1 MNLKEHNISPKLTKI
16 RQLDDYSINR
26 IAAGEVVERPSSA
39 VKELIENSLDAG
51 ALKVELFVKDGG
63 KTYLKVRDDGQGI
76 PEGSLELALSRH
88 ATSKIDGSDLL
99 NISTFGFRG
108 EALPSLAAV
117 SHLKITSKF
126 FGSMTASTI
135 SASAGVIG
143 STKPAAMVRGTE
155 VEISNLF
162 YSIPARLKFLRTDR
176 AEMIAIL
183 DTVKRLSIAE
193 PYVTFLVKDLSGKKP
208 DKDTFKANR
217 QDGPLL
223 QALKARLKEVIG
235 VEFWENSFE
244 LDYNR
249 DGIKLFGYGALPTYS
264 RGSATVQY
272 LFVNGRPI
280 KDRALMGA
288 VRAAYSDLIVR
299 DRHPAYALFL
309 ECNPVD
315 VDVNVHPTKAE
326 VRFRDPGTVRGLII
340 SSIKGALA
348 TAGHRT
354 STTVSHGLL
363 GAFRPNSLSY
373 QQSKQYHGPKSEMAK
388 IPENY
393 LLDDQVIGSEA
404 RVDIT
409 EDLGNEHLPLGVA
422 RGQLHE
428 NYIISQTVDGVVF
441 VDQHAAHERLV
452 YEKLKQQLRDN
463 GVKSQAL
470 LLPEIIEIDQNDIEL
485 LLLNSDDLKQCG
497 LTIEGFGFGSIIVRE
512 TPAILGVINPK
523 SMIFDILDEFKDQPN
538 STIIVDRIEAVLSK
552 IACHGSVRSGRRMK
566 PDEMNA
572 LLREMEGTP
581 HSGQCNHG
589 RPTYVQLKLSDIEK
603 MFGRT

>member
-1 MNLKEHNISPKLTKI
+1 MNLKEHNINPKFTEI

-51 ALKVELFVKDGG
+51 ALKVELFVEDGG

-76 PEGSLELALSRH
+76 PEGSLKLALSRH

-126 FGSMTASTI
+126 VDSVSASTI
-135 SASAGVIG
+135 SASAGAIG
-143 STKPAAMVRGTE
+143 TTKPNALACGTE
-155 VEISNLF
+155 VEVSNLF
-162 YSIPARLKFLRTDR
+162 YSTPARLKFLRTDR
-176 AEMIAIL
+176 AEMNAIL
-183 DTVKRLSIAE
+183 DTVRRLSIAE
-193 PYVTFLVKDLSGKKP
+193 PYVTFLVKDLSKK
-208 DKDTFKANR
+208 KSNKETFKVTR
-217 QDGPLL
+217 QNGPLL
-223 QALKARLKEVIG
+223 QALKGRLKEVLG
-235 VEFWENSFE
+235 VEFWENSIE

-249 DGIKLFGYGALPTYS
+249 EGIKLFGYAALPTYS

-280 KDRALMGA
+280 KDRALIGA

-326 VRFRDPGTVRGLII
+326 VRFRDPGNVRGLII

-348 TAGHRT
+348 TAGHRA

-363 GAFRPNSLSY
+363 GAFTSNNFNY
-373 QQSKQYHGPKSEMAK
+373 QQSKKYYGSVSELAN
-388 IPENY
+388 ITENY
-393 LLDDQVIGSEA
+393 LLDEQVISSEA
-404 RVDIT
+404 RVDGI
-409 EDLGNEHLPLGVA
+409 EDSSNQILPLGVA
-422 RGQLHE
+422 RGQFHE
-428 NYIISQTVDGVVF
+428 NYIISQTNDGVVI

-463 GVKSQAL
+463 GVVSQAL

-485 LLLNSDDLKQCG
+485 LLLNSSELKKCG
-497 LTIEGFGFGSIIVRE
+497 LTIEGFGPGSIIVRE
-512 TPAILGVINPK
+512 TPAILGVINPR
-523 SMIFDILDEFKDQPN
+523 SMVFDILDELKDQLV

-552 IACHGSVRSGRRMK
+552 VACHGSVRSGRRMK
-566 PDEMNA
+566 SDEMNA
-572 LLREMEGTP
+572 LLRDMERTP

-589 RPTYVQLKLSDIEK
+589 RPTYVKLKLSDIEK

>member
-1 MNLKEHNISPKLTKI
+1 MNLKEHNISPKLTEI

-126 FGSMTASTI
+126 VESISASTI

-143 STKPAAMVRGTE
+143 TTKPDALVCGTE
-155 VEISNLF
+155 VEVSNLF
-162 YSIPARLKFLRTDR
+162 YPTPARLKFLRTDR

-183 DTVKRLSIAE
+183 DTVRRLSIAE
-193 PYVTFLVKDLSGKKP
+193 PYVTFLVKDLSKK
-208 DKDTFKANR
+208 KSNKETFKVTR
-217 QDGPLL
+217 QNGPLL
-223 QALKARLKEVIG
+223 QALKGRLKEVLG
-235 VEFWENSFE
+235 VEFWENSLE

-249 DGIKLFGYGALPTYS
+249 DGIKLFGYAALPTYS

-280 KDRALMGA
+280 KDRALIGA

-309 ECNPVD
+309 ECNAVD

-348 TAGHRT
+348 TAGHRA

-363 GAFRPNSLSY
+363 GAFTSNNSNY
-373 QQSKQYHGPKSEMAK
+373 QQSRKYYGSGSELGNIPK
-388 IPENY
+388 NY
-393 LLDDQVIGSEA
+393 LLDEQVISSEA
-404 RVDIT
+404 RVDRI
-409 EDLGNEHLPLGVA
+409 EDLSNENLPLGVA
-422 RGQLHE
+422 RGQFHE
-428 NYIISQTVDGVVF
+428 NYIISQTDDGVVII
-441 VDQHAAHERLV
+441 DQHAAHERLV
-452 YEKLKQQLRDN
+452 YEKLKQQLHNN
-463 GVKSQAL
+463 GVVSQAL

-485 LLLNSDDLKQCG
+485 LLLNSTELKKCG
-497 LTIEGFGFGSIIVRE
+497 LTIEEFGPGSIIVRE

-523 SMIFDILDEFKDQPN
+523 SMVFDIVDELKDQSV
-538 STIIVDRIEAVLSK
+538 STIIIDRIEAVLSK
-552 IACHGSVRSGRRMK
+552 VACHGSVRSGRRMK
-566 PDEMNA
+566 SDEMNA
-572 LLREMEGTP
+572 LLRDMEKTP

-589 RPTYVQLKLSDIEK
+589 RPTYVKLKLSDIEK

>member
-1 MNLKEHNISPKLTKI
+1 M
-16 RQLDDYSINR
+16 
-26 IAAGEVVERPSSA
+26 
-39 VKELIENSLDAG
+39 
-51 ALKVELFVKDGG
+51 
-63 KTYLKVRDDGQGI
+63 
-76 PEGSLELALSRH
+76 SRH

-126 FGSMTASTI
+126 FDSMTASTI

-208 DKDTFKANR
+208 DKDTFKATR

-223 QALKARLKEVIG
+223 QALKARLKEVLG

-373 QQSKQYHGPKSEMAK
+373 QQSKQYYGPKSEMAK

-393 LLDDQVIGSEA
+393 LLDEQVIGSEA

-409 EDLGNEHLPLGVA
+409 EDRGDEHLPLGVA
-422 RGQLHE
+422 RGQFHE
-428 NYIISQTVDGVVF
+428 NYIISQTVDGVVI

-497 LTIEGFGFGSIIVRE
+497 LIIEGFGSGSIIVRE

-523 SMIFDILDEFKDQPN
+523 SMVFDILDELKDQSN

-552 IACHGSVRSGRRMK
+552 IACYGSVRSGRRMK

-572 LLREMEGTP
+572 LLREMERTP